1 MATAFALGGSRGWG
15 ASDFWLDFGPPS
27 TSTLPMFF
35 FETSYYLLKKNK
47 KEYKEVKGPI
57 IRVIM
62 GPCGGRKSKVT
73 QRGSHL
79 PAESAKPKQ

>member
-1 MATAFALGGSRGWG
+1 
-15 ASDFWLDFGPPS
+15 
-27 TSTLPMFF
+27 MFF
-35 FETSYYLLKKNK
+35 FETSPFILKKNK